1 VDLSL
6 LYGHRRSLSRGIV
19 AAVFGAAVMLVT
31 PLAATLTAAQA
42 PSVATTSSGAAS
54 NAFYPDQAERM
65 VRYIFDTINERY
77 LEPVSVA
84 SLAVEGLRGLGSLDG
99 GLAVVQ
105 NGSTLVM
112 TSADRVIATLPAP
125 AEGSVDGW
133 SKIVVELISIARAQ
147 SPALLQADNEA
158 IYEAVFDAM
167 LAHLDHFSRYAGAYE
182 ARQHRES
189 RSGFGGVGVRYNI
202 ENTHLNI
209 EEVLP
214 ETPAEQAGLKPG
226 DKITAIDGVSV
237 SAINEQGASI
247 RDRLRGPINSPLA
260 LSLIRG
266 EEALTVQLRRGL
278 VVPQTV
284 RLEDISDG
292 IARIK
297 LSSFNQRTTSS
308 LVDAFEQAQSQSERS
323 LRGVILD
330 MRGNPGG
337 LLDQAVDV
345 ADLFMHRGRIVFTKG
360 RHPEAAQS
368 YSARPGDI
376 ADHLPMVV
384 LVDGRSASAAEIVAA
399 ALQDSGRAVVVG
411 STSYGKGTVQTV
423 VRLPNDGE
431 MTLTWS
437 RFHSPSGYALH
448 GLGVLPSVC
457 ITTESEAPSEAIA
470 ISLNGTASLSGAVG
484 VGISGPSA
492 PDSDLA
498 ASRQPISVHMAEWR
512 STPLWD
518 NKARAHLRAFCPP
531 LNQDKW
537 AADIG
542 AAYEL
547 LNDRA
552 LYSQALSLSGPQS
565 AQR

>member
-1 VDLSL
+1 MDFSPHF
-6 LYGHRRSLSRGIV
+6 GSRRSLSRL
-19 AAVFGAAVMLVT
+19 VFTALFGGALV
-31 PLAATLTAAQA
+31 LAAPVGASLTAAQTH
-42 PSVATTSSGAAS
+42 SVASSQPANADK
-54 NAFYPDQAERM
+54 AFYPDQAEHM

-84 SLAVEGLRGLGSLDG
+84 DLAVESLRGLGSLDG

-125 AEGSVDGW
+125 AEGSIEGW
-133 SKIVVELISIARAQ
+133 SKVVVELISIARAQ

-158 IYEAVFDAM
+158 IYEAIFDAM

-189 RSGFGGVGVRYNI
+189 RSGFGGVGVRYNV

-214 ETPAEQAGLKPG
+214 ETPAEQAGLKAG

-237 SAINEQGASI
+237 TAINEQGASV
-247 RDRLRGPINSPLA
+247 RDRLRGPINSPLS
-260 LSLIRG
+260 LNLIRG

-284 RLEDISDG
+284 RLEDLTDG

-297 LSSFNQRTTSS
+297 LSSFNQRTTST
-308 LVDAFEQAQSQSERS
+308 LVDAFEQAQSQSTRP
-323 LRGVILD
+323 LRGVIID

-376 ADHLPMVV
+376 ADHLPMVI

-457 ITTESEAPSEAIA
+457 ITNESEAPSEAIA
-470 ISLNGTASLSGAVG
+470 VSLNGTTTLSSAVG
-484 VGISGPSA
+484 VGISGSSA
-492 PDSDLA
+492 PDSDLGPF
-498 ASRQPISVHMAEWR
+498 RQPISVHMAEWR

-518 NKARAHLRAFCPP
+518 SKARAHLRAFCPP
-531 LNQDKW
+531 RSQDKW

-547 LNDRA
+547 LEDRA
-552 LYSQALSLSGPQS
+552 LYSQALALSGPQS